1 LRTAIRKSQVTALTE
16 MALIALACAAAG
28 FALAD
33 ILGRRARN
41 RAFKVADDAVERRF
55 NILEAV
61 ADGIYIIDIDLVVT
75 HVNEEAERL
84 LSLGADAMVGRKLEE
99 IVDPLGSELV
109 PDINLARKT
118 GTIIE
123 QTYLFPTADRSVEV
137 RIKPAACETLVHLRD
152 VSARAQAASKLEKS
166 EQSLQLVTR
175 NVDAVLWTA
184 DRDARFSAIT
194 GAALSELGLESRDL
208 LDEPCDRLLSRS
220 YLEDA
225 FAGRAAKGESAL
237 GERWLRHHVEP
248 LRDVRYGN
256 VNGAVGISID
266 ITELKRAEQTARRS
280 ANHDLLTGLPNRLSL
295 EGSLTEVIREAE
307 ATKRGFALL
316 FVDLDRFKAINDT
329 LGHDVGDE
337 VLRTV
342 SARLIESVRGGD
354 IVARPGG
361 DEFIVLLPSIAGDEA
376 VDMIAQRIIRRV
388 REPMEID
395 GHELFVG
402 ASIGV
407 ATFPEDG
414 RAARALVSHADA
426 AMYRAKR
433 SGGNVHVHFELS
445 MEAEDSDRLT
455 LESEMRH
462 AIERNELRVHYQ
474 PIFDVHASVLS
485 GCEALVRWQHPTR
498 GLMPPDAF
506 LPVAEETGIIVDIDR
521 WVLDASCAMLKTI
534 RLSVPGF
541 RVAVNV
547 SPRDLREPDF
557 TAFVFETL
565 RRHEIAFDAL
575 TLEITEQVVLDPT
588 ALPALQNLA
597 AAGVRIAIDDFGVGY
612 SSLSYLKRLPI
623 SGVKVDR
630 SFIADV
636 GSDARSR
643 ALVKSIVAMGKALAL
658 EVTAEGVETAEQL
671 QFVTSIACGSAQGY
685 HFSRPLALPG
695 FTALVALET
704 ARNIAV

>member
-1 LRTAIRKSQVTALTE
+1 
-16 MALIALACAAAG
+16 MALIAIACAAAG

-33 ILGRRARN
+33 RLGRRARK
-41 RAFKVADDAVERRF
+41 RALKVAEDAVERRF

-61 ADGIYIIDIDLVVT
+61 ADGMYIVDNDLVVT

-84 LSLGADAMVGRKLEE
+84 LSSSADALVGLKLEA

-109 PDINLARKT
+109 PDIRLSRKT
-118 GTIIE
+118 GTIYE
-123 QTYLFPTADRSVEV
+123 HTYLFPTADRSIEV
-137 RIKPAACETLVHLRD
+137 RIKPSAAETLVHLRD
-152 VSARAQAASKLEKS
+152 VTARAQAASKLEKS
-166 EQSLQLVTR
+166 EQRLQLVTQ
-175 NVDAVLWTA
+175 NVDAVIWTA

-194 GAALSELGLESRDL
+194 GHALSDLGWEPRDMIDES
-208 LDEPCDRLLSRS
+208 CDRLLSRS

-225 FAGRAAKGESAL
+225 FAGKAVKGESVL

-266 ITELKRAEQTARRS
+266 ITELKRAEQTAWRS
-280 ANHDLLTGLPNRLSL
+280 ANHDRLTGLPNRLSL
-295 EGSLTEVIREAE
+295 EHSLTELIRDAGSGM
-307 ATKRGFALL
+307 RRFALL

-342 SARLIESVRGGD
+342 AGRLVEAVRGED

-361 DEFIVLLPSIAGDEA
+361 DEFIVLLPHVAGVAAIDI
-376 VDMIAQRIIRRV
+376 IAQRMIRRI
-388 REPMEID
+388 REAMEIQ

-402 ASIGV
+402 ASIGI
-407 ATFPEDG
+407 ATFPDHG
-414 RAARALVSHADA
+414 WAARSLVAHADA

-433 SGGNVHVHFELS
+433 SGGNTHVHFERS
-445 MEAEDSDRLT
+445 MEAEASERLT
-455 LESEMRH
+455 LEADLRH
-462 AIERNELRVHYQ
+462 AIDRNELRVHYQ
-474 PIFDVHASVLS
+474 PIFDVNANVLS

-498 GLMPPDAF
+498 GLTAPDVF
-506 LPVAEETGIIVDIDR
+506 LPIAEETGFVVEIDR
-521 WVLDASCAMLKTI
+521 WVLTTSCAMLQTI
-534 RLSVPGF
+534 RADVPSF

-547 SPRDLREPDF
+547 SPRDLREKDF
-557 TAFVFETL
+557 ADFVFDTL
-565 RRHEIAFDAL
+565 RRHDLAFDAL
-575 TLEITEQVVLDPT
+575 TLEITEQVVLDPV
-588 ALPALQNLA
+588 ALPTLQNLA

-636 GSDARSR
+636 VGDARSR
-643 ALVKSIVAMGKALAL
+643 ALVKSIVAMAEALSL
-658 EVTAEGVETAEQL
+658 EVTAEGIETEEQL
-671 QFVTSIACGSAQGY
+671 EFVSSISCGSAQGY
-685 HFSRPLALPG
+685 HFSKALALPG
-695 FTALVALET
+695 FMALPAFESARTVA
-704 ARNIAV
+704 V